1 MALSAKKPKEKPPTL
16 HVALRQQQQQFINY
30 LLEILSCFNKLQ
42 YLTILKLLGWC
53 GVIHSGSLNKH
64 RVSQNAFTL
73 RCKVKQWIFA
83 PLHFTESTPPQTCQL
98 PFHYPNKG
106 MHQKNVL
113 HVWNKIAHRAGTLLV
128 IIIIT
133 YNVNNY
139 HNTAIPLS

>member
-83 PLHFTESTPPQTCQL
+83 PLHFTESTTTTTTTTQGRTE
-98 PFHYPNKG
+98 HSGTEYPDHERARDHKINK
-106 MHQKNVL
+106 
-113 HVWNKIAHRAGTLLV
+113 
-128 IIIIT
+128 
-133 YNVNNY
+133 
-139 HNTAIPLS
+139 